1 MKGGEIM
8 SIHNDALSL
17 LKQIYDAQNLYGAF
31 NIVRDTFDNLS
42 AEERHSLEMQVEY
55 LEEAGF
61 VKNYIPCSGLPI
73 SLKLTALGIQN
84 VENVQTNDSS
94 PSINIMGS
102 NYGIVGDN
110 NSSNI
115 INNNCSFSDVRE
127 LVNSSDFSEE
137 DKALVLKELKSLYNR
152 IEMKAP
158 IEQGML
164 SSIAD
169 KIKDYQPLLGAV
181 LSSLTTFLTTPK

>member
-1 MKGGEIM
+1 M
-8 SIHNDALSL
+8 SVHNNALSL
-17 LKQIYDAQNLYGAF
+17 LSQIYDAQNTNGAF
-31 NIVRDTFDNLS
+31 NIARDRFDSLS
-42 AEERHSLEMQVEY
+42 AAERHS

-61 VKNYIPCSGLPI
+61 VKNYIPCTGLPI
-73 SLKLTALGIQN
+73 SLKLTALGIQE
-84 VENVQTNDSS
+84 VENVQTNASS
-94 PSINIMGS
+94 PNINIMGA

-115 INNNCSFSDVRE
+115 INNNCSFSDVQE
-127 LVNSSDFSEE
+127 LVNSSKFSEE
-137 DKALVLKELKSLYNR
+137 DKALVLKELKSLYDR

>member
-1 MKGGEIM
+1 M
-8 SIHNDALSL
+8 
-17 LKQIYDAQNLYGAF
+17 GA
-31 NIVRDTFDNLS
+31 
-42 AEERHSLEMQVEY
+42 
-55 LEEAGF
+55 
-61 VKNYIPCSGLPI
+61 
-73 SLKLTALGIQN
+73 
-84 VENVQTNDSS
+84 
-94 PSINIMGS
+94 

-115 INNNCSFSDVRE
+115 INNNCSFSDVQE

-137 DKALVLKELKSLYNR
+137 DKALLLKELKSLYDR

-169 KIKDYQPLLGAV
+169 KIKDYQLYLV
-181 LSSLTTFLTTPK
+181 QF

>member
-1 MKGGEIM
+1 M
-8 SIHNDALSL
+8 SIHNNALSL
-17 LKQIYDAQNLYGAF
+17 LEQIYDVQNTDGAF
-31 NIVRDTFDNLS
+31 NIGKDEFDNLPFKDRQ
-42 AEERHSLEMQVEY
+42 ALKQQVKY
-55 LEEAGF
+55 LKDSGYVE
-61 VKNYIPCSGLPI
+61 NHTPCVGLPI
-73 SLKLTALGIQN
+73 SLVLTASGIRK
-84 VENVQTNDSS
+84 VENVQTNASS

-115 INNNCSFSDVRE
+115 INNNCSFSDVQE

-137 DKALVLKELKSLYNR
+137 DKALLLRELKSLYER
-152 IEMKAP
+152 IEMQAP

>member
-1 MKGGEIM
+1 M

-17 LKQIYDAQNLYGAF
+17 LEQIYNSQNAYGAF
-31 NIVRDTFDNLS
+31 NITRNTFDSLS

-55 LEEAGF
+55 LKEAGF
-61 VKNYIPCSGLPI
+61 VKNYIPCTGLPI
-73 SLKLTALGIQN
+73 SLKLTALGIQE
-84 VENVQTNDSS
+84 VENVQTNASI
-94 PSINIMGS
+94 PSINIMGA

-115 INNNCSFSDVRE
+115 INNNYSFSDVRE

-137 DKALVLKELKSLYNR
+137 DKALLLKELKSLYDR

>member
-1 MKGGEIM
+1 M
-8 SIHNDALSL
+8 SIHNDSLSL
-17 LKQIYDAQNLYGAF
+17 LEQIYNAQNAYGAF
-31 NIVRDTFDNLS
+31 NIVRDTFYSLS
-42 AEERHSLEMQVEY
+42 VEERHSLEMQVEY
-55 LEEAGF
+55 LKEAGF
-61 VKNYIPCSGLPI
+61 VKNHIPCTGLPI
-73 SLKLTALGIQN
+73 SLKITALGIQE
-84 VENVQTNDSS
+84 VENVQTNASS
-94 PSINIMGS
+94 TSINIMGA

-115 INNNCSFSDVRE
+115 INNNCSFSDIQE

-137 DKALVLKELKSLYNR
+137 DKALLLKELKSLYDR

>member
-1 MKGGEIM
+1 M
-8 SIHNDALSL
+8 SVHNNALSL
-17 LKQIYDAQNLYGAF
+17 LSQIYDAQNTNGAF
-31 NIVRDTFDNLS
+31 NIARDRFDSLS
-42 AEERHSLEMQVEY
+42 AAERHSLGMQVEY
-55 LEEAGF
+55 LKGAGF
-61 VKNYIPCSGLPI
+61 VKNHTPCIGLPV
-73 SLKLTALGIQN
+73 SLVLTARGIQQVKN
-84 VENVQTNDSS
+84 IQTNHSS

-115 INNNCSFSDVRE
+115 INNNCSFSDVHE

-137 DKALVLKELKSLYNR
+137 DKALVLKELKSLYDR

-158 IEQGML
+158 IEQGVL

>member
-1 MKGGEIM
+1 M

-17 LKQIYDAQNLYGAF
+17 LKQIYDAQNLYEAF
-31 NIVRDTFDNLS
+31 NIARDTFDNLS
-42 AEERHSLEMQVEY
+42 SEERRSLEMQVEY
-55 LEEAGF
+55 LKEAGF
-61 VKNYIPCSGLPI
+61 VKNYIPCTGLPI
-73 SLKLTALGIQN
+73 SLKLTALGIQE
-84 VENVQTNDSS
+84 VENVQANASS
-94 PSINIMGS
+94 PSINIMGA

-115 INNNCSFSDVRE
+115 INNNCSFSDVQE
-127 LVNSSDFSEE
+127 LVKSSDFSEE
-137 DKALVLKELKSLYNR
+137 DKALLLKELKSLYDR

-181 LSSLTTFLTTPK
+181 LSSLTAFLTTPK

>member
-1 MKGGEIM
+1 M
-8 SIHNDALSL
+8 SVHNNALSL
-17 LKQIYDAQNLYGAF
+17 LSQIYDAQNTNGAF
-31 NIVRDTFDNLS
+31 NIARDIFDSLS
-42 AEERHSLEMQVEY
+42 VAERHSLEMQVEY
-55 LEEAGF
+55 LKEAGF
-61 VKNYIPCSGLPI
+61 VKNYIPCTGLPI
-73 SLKLTALGIQN
+73 SLKLTALGIQE
-84 VENVQTNDSS
+84 VENIQTNASS
-94 PSINIMGS
+94 TSINIMGA

-115 INNNCSFSDVRE
+115 INNNCSFSDVQE
-127 LVNSSDFSEE
+127 LIKSSDFSEE
-137 DKALVLKELKSLYNR
+137 DKALLLKELKSLYDR

>member
-1 MKGGEIM
+1 M
-8 SIHNDALSL
+8 SIHNDSLSL
-17 LKQIYDAQNLYGAF
+17 LEQIYNAQNAYGSFA
-31 NIVRDTFDNLS
+31 IVRETFDNLPFKDRQ
-42 AEERHSLEMQVEY
+42 ALEQQVKY
-55 LEEAGF
+55 LKDSGYVENHTTC
-61 VKNYIPCSGLPI
+61 VGLPI
-73 SLKLTALGIQN
+73 SLVLTASGIRK
-84 VENVQTNDSS
+84 VENIQTNASS

-115 INNNCSFSDVRE
+115 INNNCSFSDVQE

-137 DKALVLKELKSLYNR
+137 DKALLLKELKSLYDR

>member
-1 MKGGEIM
+1 M

-17 LKQIYDAQNLYGAF
+17 LEQIYDAQNSYGAY
-31 NIVRDTFDNLS
+31 NIARDTFDNLS
-42 AEERHSLEMQVEY
+42 LKYRQSLEQQVKY
-55 LEEAGF
+55 LKDSGYVE
-61 VKNYIPCSGLPI
+61 NHTPCSGLPI
-73 SLKLTALGIQN
+73 SLVPTALGIQK
-84 VENVQTNDSS
+84 VENIQTNAS
-94 PSINIMGS
+94 PSINIMGA

-115 INNNCSFSDVRE
+115 INNNCTFSDVQE

-137 DKALVLKELKSLYNR
+137 DKALLLKELKSLYDR

>member
-1 MKGGEIM
+1 M
-8 SIHNDALSL
+8 SVHNNALSL
-17 LKQIYDAQNLYGAF
+17 LSQIYNAQNTNGAF
-31 NIVRDTFDNLS
+31 NIPRDSFDSLS
-42 AEERHSLEMQVEY
+42 AAERHSLEMQVEY
-55 LEEAGF
+55 LKEAGF
-61 VKNYIPCSGLPI
+61 VKNYIPCTGLPI
-73 SLKLTALGIQN
+73 SLKLTALGIQE
-84 VENVQTNDSS
+84 VENVQTNASS
-94 PSINIMGS
+94 PSINIMGA

-115 INNNCSFSDVRE
+115 INNNCSFSDVQE
-127 LVNSSDFSEE
+127 LVKSSDFSEE
-137 DKALVLKELKSLYNR
+137 DKALLLKELKSLYDR

-169 KIKDYQPLLGAV
+169 KIKNYQPLLGAV

>member
-1 MKGGEIM
+1 M
-8 SIHNDALSL
+8 SIHNDSLSL
-17 LKQIYDAQNLYGAF
+17 LEQIYNAQNAYGSFA
-31 NIVRDTFDNLS
+31 IVRNTFDNLPFKDRQ
-42 AEERHSLEMQVEY
+42 ALEQQVKY
-55 LEEAGF
+55 LKDSGYVE
-61 VKNYIPCSGLPI
+61 NHTPCVGLPI
-73 SLKLTALGIQN
+73 SLVLTASGIRK
-84 VENVQTNDSS
+84 VENIQTNASI
-94 PSINIMGS
+94 PSINIMGA

-115 INNNCSFSDVRE
+115 INNNCSFSDVQE
-127 LVNSSDFSEE
+127 LVKSSDFSEE
-137 DKALVLKELKSLYNR
+137 DKALLLKELKSLYDR

-164 SSIAD
+164 SSISD

>member
-1 MKGGEIM
+1 M

-42 AEERHSLEMQVEY
+42 AEERHSLEMQIEY
-55 LEEAGF
+55 LKEAGF
-61 VKNYIPCSGLPI
+61 VKNHIQCSGLPI
-73 SLKLTALGIQN
+73 SLKFTALGIQK

-94 PSINIMGS
+94 PSINIMGA

-137 DKALVLKELKSLYNR
+137 DKALVLKELKSLYDR

>member
-1 MKGGEIM
+1 M

-42 AEERHSLEMQVEY
+42 AEERHSLEMQIEY
-55 LEEAGF
+55 LKEAGF
-61 VKNYIPCSGLPI
+61 VKNHIQCSGLPI
-73 SLKLTALGIQN
+73 SLKLTALGIQK

-94 PSINIMGS
+94 PSINIMGA
-102 NYGIVGDN
+102 NYGIVGD
-110 NSSNI
+110 
-115 INNNCSFSDVRE
+115 NNCSFSDVRE

-137 DKALVLKELKSLYNR
+137 DKALVLKELKSLYDR